1 MPEFDIATLDE
12 MVAFLD
18 CAARPPPSMALTSDP
33 VLENVTRYLEQGLTP
48 VAAHLSWFGT
58 DSQTT
63 SALGRET

>member
-48 VAAHLSWFGT
+48 VAAHSRGLERT
-58 DSQTT
+58 RKLLQH
-63 SALGRET
+63 